1 MYMEYTDKQLQI
13 LEVAV
18 NLFAEQGFDGTSVRD
33 IAKAADVNIAMIS
46 YYFGSKE
53 KLMEA
58 IFARHSANVRFQ
70 LENLLHDKEM
80 EPFEKMEKLIDTYL
94 EKYFSQQCFHK
105 IVVRSQMSNQSNSVK
120 NILHD
125 MKKQNQELIKKLI
138 HEGQR
143 KGTFKKNIDVPL
155 LMATMIGTANQ
166 VMTAQQFYRDVN
178 NLQHLSDIEFE
189 KLMKKKLSQH
199 IKTLFK
205 AILVYED

>member
-1 MYMEYTDKQLQI
+1 MEYTDKQLQI

-80 EPFEKMEKLIDTYL
+80 GPFEKMEKLIDSYL

-120 NILHD
+120 QILHD

-138 HEGQR
+138 QEGQK
-143 KGTFKKNIDVPL
+143 KGAFKKNIDVPL

-178 NLQHLSDIEFE
+178 GLQHLSDTEFD

-205 AILVYED
+205 AILIYED

>member
-1 MYMEYTDKQLQI
+1 MEYTDKQLQI

-80 EPFEKMEKLIDTYL
+80 GPFEKMEKLIDSYL

-120 NILHD
+120 PILHV
-125 MKKQNQELIKKLI
+125 MKKPNQELITKLI
-138 HEGQR
+138 QEGQK
-143 KGTFKKNIDVPL
+143 KGAFKKNIDVPL
-155 LMATMIGTANQ
+155 LLATMIGTANQ

-178 NLQHLSDIEFE
+178 GLQHLSDTEFD

-205 AILVYED
+205 AILIYED